1 MKLGLPLS
9 LVLLT
14 LVAFVGKISAASPAH
29 ESQFP
34 FKLYQQIAKEQ
45 SKRNVLVSP
54 LSISTALSMT
64 YSGAAGDT
72 KKALA
77 ATLGY
82 ADASDAAV
90 SSEAKK
96 LMDSLQNPGGGT
108 KLQIANGLFG
118 EKKVQFKQTFLASS
132 KQNFNAGLKSL
143 DFQSPGAVNEINSWV
158 SEKTHG
164 KIPTIIDQLNPNA
177 VLFLINAIYFKG
189 SWEHKFEKSRTK
201 PHDFVT
207 AGGARKKVQLMN
219 MDRSDFQYFENDQ
232 FQAVNLSYADKRLH
246 LYVFLPKQGKTID
259 AFDASFTQKNWDAW
273 KSQFHKSE
281 GHLGLP
287 RFKVEDKLE
296 LEKPLTALGLGIA
309 FDQKKAEFP
318 GLANFNLFITRVIH
332 KTFMEVNEEGT
343 EAAAV
348 TGIEMAPTAA
358 VMNPKPP
365 FKMIVDRPFFVALHD
380 GQTDKILFAGHITQP

>member
-1 MKLGLPLS
+1 MKLGLPLYMV
-9 LVLLT
+9 LVT
-14 LVAFVGKISAASPAH
+14 LIAFAGKLSAEPPAR
-29 ESQFP
+29 ESNFP

-45 SKRNVLVSP
+45 PKRNLLISP

-77 ATLGY
+77 STLDF
-82 ADASDAAV
+82 ADGRDAAV
-90 SSEAKK
+90 AADAKK
-96 LMDSLQNPGGGT
+96 MMESLQNPGGGT
-108 KLQIANGLFG
+108 KLEIANGLFG
-118 EKKVQFKQTFLASS
+118 EKKVQFKPNFLTSS

-143 DFQSPGAVNEINSWV
+143 DFSAPTAVNEINSWV

-164 KIPTIIDQLNPNA
+164 KIPSIIEQLNPNA

-189 SWEHKFEKSRTK
+189 SWEHKFEKAETK

-207 AGGARKKVQLMN
+207 AGGAKKKVQMMN
-219 MDRSDFQYFENDQ
+219 MDRSDFQYMENDQ
-232 FQAVNLSYADKRLH
+232 FQAVNLKYADKRLS
-246 LYVFLPKQGKTID
+246 LYVFLPKQGKTLD
-259 AFDASFTQKNWDAW
+259 AFDAAFTQKNWNAW
-273 KSQFHKSE
+273 RSQFHKSD
-281 GHLGLP
+281 GHVGLP

-296 LEKPLTALGLGIA
+296 LEKPLTALGMGVA

-318 GLANFNLFITRVIH
+318 GMANFNLFITRVIH

-348 TGIEMAPTAA
+348 TGIEMAPTSAA
-358 VMNPKPP
+358 MNPKPP
-365 FKMIVDRPFFVALHD
+365 FRMIVDRPFFIALHD
-380 GQTDKILFAGHITQP
+380 KQTDKILFAGHITQP